1 MKSLTVQKN
10 NKRKGNIIKDVRNL
24 FILKKINIIQ
34 QLKMQEIFLD
44 WKNRMRQLKAGNKR
58 Y

>member
-44 WKNRMRQLKAGNKR
+44 
-58 Y
+58 